1 MPKKLTFMSENSM
14 LERDVAIYGATALN
28 PDSHNKRVRFVVM
41 KVVAMQ
47 ATPGGC
53 FNLLLAGIATTSA
66 V

>member
-1 MPKKLTFMSENSM
+1 MEL
-14 LERDVAIYGATALN
+14 LLLN
-28 PDSHNKRVRFVVM
+28 PDSDQKRVRFVVM

>member
-1 MPKKLTFMSENSM
+1 M
-14 LERDVAIYGATALN
+14 LQCMELLLLN
-28 PDSHNKRVRFVVM
+28 PDSDQKRVRFVVM

>member
-1 MPKKLTFMSENSM
+1 MEL
-14 LERDVAIYGATALN
+14 LLLN
-28 PDSHNKRVRFVVM
+28 PDSHKKRVRFVVM

-66 V
+66 GNSGSLENHKYL